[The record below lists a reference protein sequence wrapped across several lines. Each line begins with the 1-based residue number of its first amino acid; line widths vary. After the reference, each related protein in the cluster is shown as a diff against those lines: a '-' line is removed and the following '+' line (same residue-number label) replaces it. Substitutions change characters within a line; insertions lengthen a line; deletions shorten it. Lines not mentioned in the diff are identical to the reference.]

1 MSLLSIPPSKT
12 CKALQGYNMVRPLS
26 AAGCNDTEN
35 EKGRKWLQH
44 HEPPWHFGHFVPTHS
59 VEQYQ
64 WHLSILELEATM
76 LIFSWHIGLGQNWG
90 NQFNQSMLIVNIIL
104 YYIVTPKNWSF
115 WVSNHPFFGG
125 AYYDRQVDRAK
136 LSTRHDIDLG
146 SEECL
151 DSEPWHGSLR
161 DSMSVKDEACTAQ
174 GRKMGKRCI
183 MLHSYW

>member
-59 VEQYQ
+59 GEQYQ

-90 NQFNQSMLIVNIIL
+90 NQFNQSLTIIIIIIHRL
-104 YYIVTPKNWSF
+104 HVYRPNQNTSKRSTELGWLAWFTGHDLNWP
-115 WVSNHPFFGG
+115 NKIHQPRNDGIM
-125 AYYDRQVDRAK
+125 
-136 LSTRHDIDLG
+136 STSI
-146 SEECL
+146 
-151 DSEPWHGSLR
+151 
-161 DSMSVKDEACTAQ
+161 
-174 GRKMGKRCI
+174 
-183 MLHSYW
+183 